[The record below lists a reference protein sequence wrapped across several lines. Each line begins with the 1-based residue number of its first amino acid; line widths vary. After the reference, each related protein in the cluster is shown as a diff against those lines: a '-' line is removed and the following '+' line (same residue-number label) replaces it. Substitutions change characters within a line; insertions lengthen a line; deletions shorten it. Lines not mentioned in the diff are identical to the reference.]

1 MRRLDRYVLYQ
12 LLGSM
17 LFITVVLTAAIWLA
31 QSLRFIELIVNK
43 GLSVSVFLYLLLLV
57 LPRFL
62 DIILPI
68 ALFIAVLFTYAKLTA
83 ESELVVM
90 RAVGLGP
97 SGLARPALMLA
108 GLVVAVLFVLSG
120 WLLPAATRAFKD
132 LQFEIRH
139 QFASAVVQEG
149 TFTPVA
155 DRLTVYVRS
164 RAQSGELTG
173 ILVQDDRDKTKSI
186 TIIADRGVLV
196 ETESGPRVVMEN
208 GTRQQLDAATK
219 KLSMLTF
226 DRYTLDL
233 GEIRDAP
240 VGREREPRE
249 RDVTDL
255 WAEASAEP
263 PVIVERHLRLAAPL
277 AALSFTLL
285 PLACLLTGEF
295 NRRGQSRR
303 ILGAVALVFL
313 FEAVDLGVR
322 NAASRSLALVPLM
335 YVTSL
340 VPALVAAW
348 YLRRDEQRVARRLAP
363 MEAT

>member
-1 MRRLDRYVLYQ
+1 
-12 LLGSM
+12 
-17 LFITVVLTAAIWLA
+17 
-31 QSLRFIELIVNK
+31 
-43 GLSVSVFLYLLLLV
+43 
-57 LPRFL
+57 
-62 DIILPI
+62 
-68 ALFIAVLFTYAKLTA
+68 
-83 ESELVVM
+83 
-90 RAVGLGP
+90 
-97 SGLARPALMLA
+97 MLA